1 LFHPTKEEFLRLARQ
16 GNLIPVYRE
25 VMADTETPISLF
37 KKVARGPESFL
48 LESVQGG
55 ERWGR
60 YSFIGHRPR
69 LLVKARGD
77 EIELIRNGRKCG
89 QFKASPLDYLKSLM
103 ETFEAVSVPG
113 LPRFFGGIVGY
124 LSYDTV
130 RFIEDLPTVKPDEVG
145 MPDAAFMMPAQVLI
159 YDNLTQIIKVVAN
172 IYVPEY
178 INHAAA
184 YDQAV
189 VQIDETLEL
198 LKGSVP
204 AAEPKRIPRQDLV
217 LGANM
222 ERQRFEGMVSRAKQY
237 IQDGEA
243 IQVVLSQRFHT
254 DLLSEPFDIYRAL
267 RRVNP
272 SPYMYYLDFDDGV
285 VIGASP
291 EVLVRLEEGRVAL
304 RPIAGTRPR
313 GKNAEEDFLLE
324 KELCADPKERAEHV
338 MLVDLGRNDV
348 GRVATVGTVEVTD
361 LMVVE
366 YYSHVMHLVSHV
378 EGDLAPGL
386 DMFDVLRACFPAGTV
401 SGAPKVR
408 AMEIIDEL
416 EPSRRGL
423 YAGAVGYFSFSE
435 NMDFCI
441 TIRTLLVRN
450 DRVYLQVGAGIVA
463 DSVPAK
469 EYEETVDKGKA
480 LVKALEMANNGLV

>member
-1 LFHPTKEEFLRLARQ
+1 VYHPSKEEFLSLAQQ
-16 GNLIPVYRE
+16 GNLVPVFRE
-25 VMADTETPISLF
+25 VMADIETPISIF
-37 KKVARGPESFL
+37 KKVAIGSESFL
-48 LESVQGG
+48 LESVEGG

-69 LLVKARGD
+69 LLVRARGD
-77 EIELIRNGRKCG
+77 QIELTRNGEQCG
-89 QFKASPLDYLKSLM
+89 QFKASPLDYLRNLM
-103 ETFEAVSVPG
+103 GTFRTVPVPG
-113 LPRFFGGIVGY
+113 LPRFYGGLVGY
-124 LSYDTV
+124 LSYDIV
-130 RFIEDLPTVKPDEVG
+130 RFIEDLPTLKPDEVG
-145 MPDAAFMMPAQVLI
+145 MPDMAFMMPDQVMI
-159 YDNLTQIIKVVAN
+159 YDNLTQTIKVVAN

-189 VQIDETLEL
+189 AQIDKTIEL
-198 LKGSVP
+198 LKAP
-204 AAEPKRIPRQDLV
+204 APASKLKKSPKKELV

-222 ERQRFEGMVSRAKQY
+222 ERDRFEDMVRRAKQY
-237 IQDGEA
+237 IHDGEA
-243 IQVVLSQRFHT
+243 IQIVLSQRFHT
-254 DLLSEPFDIYRAL
+254 DLVSDPLDIYRAL

-272 SPYMYYLDFDDGV
+272 SPYMYYLDFDGDI

-291 EVLVRLEEGRVAL
+291 EVLVRLEDGRVAL

-313 GKNAEEDFLLE
+313 GKNAVEDRRLEE
-324 KELCADPKERAEHV
+324 ELCADPKERAEHV

-366 YYSHVMHLVSHV
+366 HYSHVMHLVSHV

-386 DMFDVLRACFPAGTV
+386 DMFDVLQASFPAGTV

-416 EPSRRGL
+416 EPTRRGL
-423 YAGAVGYFSFSE
+423 YAGAVGYFCFSG
-435 NMDFCI
+435 NMDLCI

-450 DRVYLQVGAGIVA
+450 GRVYLQVGAGIVA
-463 DSVPAK
+463 DSVPEL
-469 EYEETVDKGKA
+469 EYQETVDKGKA
-480 LVKALEMANNGLV
+480 LVRALEMAKSGLV

>member
-1 LFHPTKEEFLRLARQ
+1 VT
-16 GNLIPVYRE
+16 
-25 VMADTETPISLF
+25 ADTETPISIF
-37 KKVARGPESFL
+37 KKVATGPESFL
-48 LESVQGG
+48 LESVEGG

-60 YSFIGHRPR
+60 YSFIGHRPS

-77 EIELIRNGRKCG
+77 QIELIRNGEPCG
-89 QFKASPLDYLKSLM
+89 QFKASPLDYLRNLM
-103 ETFEAVSVPG
+103 GTFRTVSVSG
-113 LPRFFGGIVGY
+113 LPRFYGGLVGY

-130 RFIEDLPTVKPDEVG
+130 RFIEDLPTLKPDDVG
-145 MPDAAFMMPAQVLI
+145 MPDAAFMMAEQVLI
-159 YDNLTQIIKVVAN
+159 YDNLTQTIKVVSN

-189 VQIDETLEL
+189 VQIDETLNL
-198 LKGSVP
+198 LK
-204 AAEPKRIPRQDLV
+204 AAAPPPTPRKAGEKTLK

-222 ERQRFEGMVSRAKQY
+222 ERGRFEDMVRRAKQY

-254 DLLSEPFDIYRAL
+254 DLLSDPFDIYRAL

-272 SPYMYYLDFDDGV
+272 SPYMYYLDYDGDI

-291 EVLVRLEEGRVAL
+291 EVLVRLEGGRVAL

-313 GKNAEEDFLLE
+313 GENAEEDRRLE
-324 KELCADPKERAEHV
+324 EELRADPKERAEHV

-348 GRVATVGTVEVTD
+348 GKVATVGTVEVTD

-366 YYSHVMHLVSHV
+366 FYSHVMHLVSHV
-378 EGDLAPGL
+378 EGDLAAGK
-386 DMFDVLRACFPAGTV
+386 DMFDVLRASFPAGTV

-416 EPSRRGL
+416 EPTRRGL
-423 YAGAVGYFSFSE
+423 YAGAVGYFCFSG

-450 DRVYLQVGAGIVA
+450 GRVYLQVGAGIVA
-463 DSVPAK
+463 DSIPER
-469 EYEETVDKGKA
+469 EYQETVDKGKA

>member
-1 LFHPTKEEFLRLARQ
+1 MYHPNKDEFIILAQ
-16 GNLIPVYRE
+16 HGNIIPVFRE
-25 VMADTETPISLF
+25 VNADTDTPISLF
-37 KKVARGPESFL
+37 KKVAKGPESFL
-48 LESVQGG
+48 LESVEGG

-77 EIELIRNGRKCG
+77 NIELTRNGEQCG
-89 QFKASPLDYLKSLM
+89 KFKASPLNYLKNLM
-103 ETFEAVSVPG
+103 QTFRVVPVEG
-113 LPRFFGGIVGY
+113 LPRFFGGLVGY
-124 LSYDTV
+124 LSYDIV
-130 RFIEDLPTVKPDEVG
+130 RFIEHLPSFKPDEVG
-145 MPDAAFMMPAQVLI
+145 MPDAVFMMPEQVMI
-159 YDNLTQIIKVVAN
+159 YDNLTQTIKVVAN

-178 INHAAA
+178 VNHGAV

-189 VQIDETLEL
+189 AQIEESLATLREPVPPS
-198 LKGSVP
+198 KGRAKSKQ
-204 AAEPKRIPRQDLV
+204 ELV
-217 LGANM
+217 LRANM
-222 ERQRFEGMVSRAKQY
+222 ERGRFEGMVQRAKQY

-243 IQVVLSQRFHT
+243 IQVVLSQRFDT
-254 DLLSEPFDIYRAL
+254 DLVFEPFDIYRAL
-267 RRVNP
+267 RRINP
-272 SPYMYYLDFDDGV
+272 SPYMYYLDFDGDV

-291 EVLVRLEEGRVAL
+291 EVLVRLENGRVAL

-313 GKNAEEDFLLE
+313 GKNSSEDRQLEEELL
-324 KELCADPKERAEHV
+324 ADPKERAEHV

-378 EGDLAPGL
+378 EADLAPGL
-386 DMFDVLRACFPAGTV
+386 DMFDVLRASFPAGTV

-423 YAGAVGYFSFSE
+423 YAGAVGYFSFSG

-441 TIRTLLVRN
+441 TIRTMLVRN
-450 DRVYLQVGAGIVA
+450 GKVYLQVGAGIVA
-463 DSVPAK
+463 DSIPQM
-469 EYEETVDKGKA
+469 EYEETVAKGEA
-480 LVKALEMANNGLV
+480 LVRALEMANNGLV

>member
-1 LFHPTKEEFLRLARQ
+1 MVHPSKKEFLDLTKR
-16 GNLIPVYRE
+16 GNIIPVFRE
-25 VMADTETPISLF
+25 VMADTETPISIF
-37 KKVARGPESFL
+37 KKVAIGPESFL
-48 LESVQGG
+48 LESVEGG

-69 LLVKARGD
+69 LMVKARGD
-77 EIELIRNGRKCG
+77 QIELTRNGEQCG
-89 QFKASPLDYLKSLM
+89 QFRASPLDYLRNLM
-103 ETFEAVSVPG
+103 ETFRTVSVPG
-113 LPRFFGGIVGY
+113 LPRFYGGLVGY
-124 LSYDTV
+124 LSYDIV
-130 RFIEDLPTVKPDEVG
+130 RFIEYLPTLKPDDVG
-145 MPDAAFMMPAQVLI
+145 MPDAAFMMPDQVMI
-159 YDNLTQIIKVVAN
+159 YDNLTQTIKVVAN

-178 INHAAA
+178 INHEVA

-189 VQIDETLEL
+189 AQIDETLEL
-198 LKGSVP
+198 LKAP
-204 AAEPKRIPRQDLV
+204 ATSSKSRRGVERKLI

-222 ERQRFEGMVSRAKQY
+222 ERDRFEGMVSRAKRY

-254 DLLSEPFDIYRAL
+254 DLISDPFDIYRAL

-272 SPYMYYLDFDDGV
+272 SPYMYYLDYDGDI

-291 EVLVRLEEGRVAL
+291 EVLVRLEDKRVAL

-313 GKNAEEDFLLE
+313 GRNAQEDRRLEE
-324 KELCADPKERAEHV
+324 ELREDPKERAEHV

-361 LMVVE
+361 LMIVE

-378 EGDLAPGL
+378 EGDLKPGM
-386 DMFDVLRACFPAGTV
+386 DMFDVLRASFPAGTV

-416 EPSRRGL
+416 EPTRRGL
-423 YAGAVGYFSFSE
+423 YAGAVGYFCFSG

-450 DRVYLQVGAGIVA
+450 GRVYLQVGAGIVA
-463 DSVPAK
+463 DSVPER
-469 EYEETVDKGKA
+469 EYQETVDKGKA
-480 LVKALEMANNGLV
+480 LVKALEAANNGLV

>member
-1 LFHPTKEEFLRLARQ
+1 
-16 GNLIPVYRE
+16 
-25 VMADTETPISLF
+25 
-37 KKVARGPESFL
+37 
-48 LESVQGG
+48 
-55 ERWGR
+55 
-60 YSFIGHRPR
+60 
-69 LLVKARGD
+69 LVKARGD
-77 EIELIRNGRKCG
+77 QIELIRNGEQCG
-89 QFKASPLDYLKSLM
+89 RFRASPLDYLRKLM
-103 ETFEAVSVPG
+103 GTFRAVSLPG
-113 LPRFFGGIVGY
+113 LPRFYGGLVGY

-130 RFIEDLPTVKPDEVG
+130 RFIEDLPTLKPDVVG
-145 MPDAAFMMPAQVLI
+145 MPDAAFMMPDQVII
-159 YDNLTQIIKVVAN
+159 YDNLTQTIKVVSN

-189 VQIDETLEL
+189 TQIDETLKLLNGPTPSPKPRKGPQKEL
-198 LKGSVP
+198 ML
-204 AAEPKRIPRQDLV
+204 E
-217 LGANM
+217 ANM
-222 ERQRFEGMVSRAKQY
+222 ERGRFEEMVRRAKQY

-254 DLLSEPFDIYRAL
+254 DLTSDPFDIYRAL

-272 SPYMYYLDFDDGV
+272 SPYMYYLDYDGDIV
-285 VIGASP
+285 VGASP
-291 EVLVRLEEGRVAL
+291 EVLVRLEDGRVAL

-313 GKNAEEDFLLE
+313 GKTAEEDRRLE
-324 KELCADPKERAEHV
+324 EELRADPKERAEHV

-378 EGDLAPGL
+378 EGDLAPDK
-386 DMFDVLRACFPAGTV
+386 DMFDVLRASFPAGTV

-416 EPSRRGL
+416 EPTRRGL
-423 YAGAVGYFSFSE
+423 YAGAVGYFCFSG

-450 DRVYLQVGAGIVA
+450 GRVYLQVGAGIVA
-463 DSVPAK
+463 DSVPER
-469 EYEETVDKGKA
+469 EYQETVDKGKA
-480 LVKALEMANNGLV
+480 LIKALEMANKGLA

>member
-1 LFHPTKEEFLRLARQ
+1 MYHPSKDEFISLAQQ
-16 GNLIPVYRE
+16 GNIIPVFRE
-25 VMADTETPISLF
+25 VTADTDTPISLF
-37 KKVARGPESFL
+37 KKVAKGPESFL
-48 LESVQGG
+48 LESVEGG

-77 EIELIRNGRKCG
+77 NIELVRNGEKCG
-89 QFKASPLDYLKSLM
+89 KFRASPLNYLKNLM
-103 ETFEAVSVPG
+103 ETFRAVPVEG
-113 LPRFFGGIVGY
+113 LPRFFGGLVGY
-124 LSYDTV
+124 LSYDIV
-130 RFIEDLPTVKPDEVG
+130 RFIEHLPTLKPDEVG
-145 MPDAAFMMPAQVLI
+145 MPDAAFMMPEQVMI
-159 YDNLTQIIKVVAN
+159 YDNLTQTIKVVAN

-178 INHAAA
+178 VNRGAA

-189 VQIDETLEL
+189 EQIDATLGL
-198 LKGSVP
+198 LR
-204 AAEPKRIPRQDLV
+204 EPMPPSQPTGKSEQGLV
-217 LGANM
+217 LRANM
-222 ERQRFEGMVSRAKQY
+222 ERGRFEGMVKRAKQY

-243 IQVVLSQRFHT
+243 IQVVLSQRFDT
-254 DLLSEPFDIYRAL
+254 DLVSEPFDIYRAL
-267 RRVNP
+267 RRINP
-272 SPYMYYLDFDDGV
+272 SPYMYYLDFDGDI

-291 EVLVRLEEGRVAL
+291 EVLVRLENGRVAL

-313 GKNAEEDFLLE
+313 GKNSS
-324 KELCADPKERAEHV
+324 EHV

-386 DMFDVLRACFPAGTV
+386 DMFDVLRASFPAGTV

-423 YAGAVGYFSFSE
+423 YAGAVGYFSFSG

-441 TIRTLLVRN
+441 TIRTMLVRN
-450 DRVYLQVGAGIVA
+450 GKVYLQVGAGIVA
-463 DSVPAK
+463 DSVPQL
-469 EYEETVDKGKA
+469 EYEETVAKGEA